1 MRDLHSRAPLFE
13 TNPMRVI
20 ASVCGVT
27 PVKLEVGCQIL
38 KVLLEKTVGAGG
50 RYRCTEVVVGVIKK
64 DRAKERA

>member
-1 MRDLHSRAPLFE
+1 
-13 TNPMRVI
+13 MRVI
-20 ASVCGVT
+20 ASVCRVT
-27 PVKLEVGCQIL
+27 PGKLEVGCQIL